1 MSSDETSNDHALAEQ
16 LVAEQDAA
24 IRAEWGREQ
33 KEREARWHGDWQVVT
48 KKRGMPAPA
57 AGQVAVCNDTLP
69 QEDEEATEAEEEAC
83 VLESRVAIERECEE
97 SGHGTSSTEAEPA
110 ASEPSE
116 SAKSES
122 AVKSESEPESEVE
135 AIEQSG
141 VSEPLPSEPL
151 VTSQSEP
158 ESEVEASEPPPSE
171 TVVKSESEQEAEAIE
186 LAIK

>member
-83 VLESRVAIERECEE
+83 VLESTHAAIERECEE
-97 SGHGTSSTEAEPA
+97 SEHGTEGAEATLLEK
-110 ASEPSE
+110 
-116 SAKSES
+116 AKQLEE
-122 AVKSESEPESEVE
+122 AKQVEEAKLLEEAIAQAKREEVE
-135 AIEQSG
+135 LQQASAP
-141 VSEPLPSEPL
+141 PL
-151 VTSQSEP
+151 
-158 ESEVEASEPPPSE
+158 ARRE
-171 TVVKSESEQEAEAIE
+171 TRQVR
-186 LAIK
+186 